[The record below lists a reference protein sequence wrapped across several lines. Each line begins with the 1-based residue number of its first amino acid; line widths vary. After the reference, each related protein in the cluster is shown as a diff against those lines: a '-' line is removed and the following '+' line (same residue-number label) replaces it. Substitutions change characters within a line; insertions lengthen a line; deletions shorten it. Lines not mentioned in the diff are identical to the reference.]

1 MLFRR
6 VRAEFSDGVIDLLP
20 LRLYPPEKEMGFG
33 RVYDYMIVPHGTHRE
48 VGRISLRMGESPC
61 VYYFG
66 HIGYHVDP
74 PYRGNHYA
82 RRACALLRPLIALH
96 GKAASSSRL
105 TRTTGRAARRAWG
118 WAARWKEPW
127 PCRRKS
133 ATAGK
138 SAPSSADTSGES
150 TAEKE
155 MRFVEMTLQG
165 VRVHYEIGGHGERKV
180 VLLHGWGCS
189 EKLMAGISDALTPD
203 MTVLRVDFPAH
214 GESGFPPQPW
224 GVPDF
229 AANLLELLTKL
240 DFLPCSVIAHSF
252 GGRVAIELAAD
263 HPERF
268 EKLILTGA
276 AGIRPKLSSEKSKKS
291 QRYQRLKKLVGVA
304 KKTHLFGSLPDK
316 WQENLVQKYGSRDYA
331 ALSPEMR
338 KTFVKVVG
346 YDQSALLSHIKN
358 PTLLIWGDR
367 DTETPL
373 WMGQQMEKEI
383 ADSGL
388 VVLEGGTHFAYLEQ
402 ATRFQ
407 TIVRQFLLN

>member
-48 VGRISLRMGESPC
+48 AGRISLRMGESPC

-66 HIGYHVDP
+66 HIGYH
-74 PYRGNHYA
+74 
-82 RRACALLRPLIALH
+82 
-96 GKAASSSRL
+96 
-105 TRTTGRAARRAWG
+105 AWG

-127 PCRRKS
+127 LCRRKS

-165 VRVHYEIGGHGERKV
+165 VRVHYEISGHGERKV

-229 AANLLELLTKL
+229 AANLLELLMKL

-252 GGRVAIELAAD
+252 GGRVTIELAAD

-291 QRYQRLKKLVGVA
+291 QRYQQLKKLVGVA

-402 ATRFQ
+402 AARFQ